1 MSNFLIHLQESQIYC
16 NYSLDYREFFYR
28 LQNNMDQ
35 NFQIDT
41 WKSKFGKE
49 YTARN
54 TFKTK
59 EEFQNMIRKIPE
71 KSSWNLD
78 NFELTFR
85 ENLRNTMQE
94 IISRARPKL
103 PQDAMNWLY
112 CILNGVTQKSHIT
125 EQVQPHLAA
134 NSTWQYIR
142 RWLLSKGVRDNPKTP
157 Y

>member
-1 MSNFLIHLQESQIYC
+1 
-16 NYSLDYREFFYR
+16 
-28 LQNNMDQ
+28 
-35 NFQIDT
+35 
-41 WKSKFGKE
+41 
-49 YTARN
+49 
-54 TFKTK
+54 
-59 EEFQNMIRKIPE
+59 MIRKIPE

-157 Y
+157 YTNYDLGNDDNSAVCVGSVTSPDTDKIYYLVAGPAYDNTIDWNNTGAWKD

>member
-1 MSNFLIHLQESQIYC
+1 
-16 NYSLDYREFFYR
+16 
-28 LQNNMDQ
+28 
-35 NFQIDT
+35 
-41 WKSKFGKE
+41 
-49 YTARN
+49 
-54 TFKTK
+54 
-59 EEFQNMIRKIPE
+59 
-71 KSSWNLD
+71 
-78 NFELTFR
+78 
-85 ENLRNTMQE
+85 MQE

-157 Y
+157 YTNYDFSKSNIDQALIDECLNTVKLDLKINKRKRLSSIDKDVGWF